1 LLAYTDITGLHILDL
16 ATLRDVGVWENEY
29 VYRDGDSPN
38 ITIYK
43 TDRWSADQEWL
54 TVWIGKWEGGWIE
67 VGSLMTG
74 NHYPIL
80 GCSYTAWSP
89 LETRLA
95 MAVRYNGYLGC
106 GGEIDGLYTV
116 DPSPSGIEEQKMYAE
131 PLPESNF
138 GKTGVGEVS
147 WSPDGSQILY
157 VQDDS
162 ELSEAR
168 LMLISA
174 NGMAVQILNTVE
186 DGRILSPIWARD
198 GAYIYFVEQLE
209 VSTVYALE
217 MATGEKRP
225 IYTDQTQVAL
235 QSLSPDETWL
245 VVANAN
251 QYESAD
257 LALVSLYSEM
267 VIDIPTETMNGW
279 IGWQSLE

>member
-1 LLAYTDITGLHILDL
+1 MST
-16 ATLRDVGVWENEY
+16 
-29 VYRDGDSPN
+29 
-38 ITIYK
+38 
-43 TDRWSADQEWL
+43 
-54 TVWIGKWEGGWIE
+54 
-67 VGSLMTG
+67 
-74 NHYPIL
+74 
-80 GCSYTAWSP
+80 
-89 LETRLA
+89 
-95 MAVRYNGYLGC
+95 
-106 GGEIDGLYTV
+106 YTV
-116 DPSPSGIEEQKMYAE
+116 DPSPSGIEEQKIYAE

-168 LMLISA
+168 LMLIPA
-174 NGMAVQILNTVE
+174 NSTAVQILNTVE

-198 GAYIYFVEQLE
+198 GAYIYFGEQLD
-209 VSTVYALE
+209 VSTIYALE